1 MYNLRMYKFK
11 LCISIMTDNIDVTLQ
26 IQEILENNKIT
37 DLKRFIKKRQTL
49 NSCNVCLSY
58 LFYLTQS
65 VGILTTTIGTG
76 YDVKELIWTGIGV
89 NILASLIHSYEQINN
104 NISIKL
110 LKNIENIKKNTYVDE
125 DVLVDLNEDNKQNK
139 K

>member
-1 MYNLRMYKFK
+1 MEN
-11 LCISIMTDNIDVTLQ
+11 TNIQ
-26 IQEILENNKIT
+26 IEIQEILETNKVA
-37 DLKRFIKKRQTL
+37 DLKRFISKRQTL

-58 LFYLTQS
+58 LYYLVQS

-110 LKNIENIKKNTYVDE
+110 LKNIENIRKNTYIDE
-125 DVLVDLNEDNKQNK
+125 DVLIDLSEEDKKNK

>member
-1 MYNLRMYKFK
+1 
-11 LCISIMTDNIDVTLQ
+11 MTDNIQ
-26 IQEILENNKIT
+26 IEIQEILDNNKIA
-37 DLKRFIKKRQTL
+37 DLKRFIKKRQSL

-58 LFYLTQS
+58 LFYLMQS
-65 VGILTTTIGTG
+65 IGILTTTIGTG
-76 YDVKELIWTGIGV
+76 YEIKELIWSGIGV

-125 DVLVDLNEDNKQNK
+125 DVMIDLNADDSKDKNK

>member
-1 MYNLRMYKFK
+1 MGD
-11 LCISIMTDNIDVTLQ
+11 ITNIDINIQ
-26 IQEILENNKIT
+26 IQEILETNKIN
-37 DLKRFIKKRQTL
+37 DLKRFIKKRQSL

-58 LFYLTQS
+58 LFYLLQS
-65 VGILTTTIGTG
+65 IGILTTTIGTG
-76 YDVKELIWTGIGV
+76 YEVKELIWSGIGV

-104 NISIKL
+104 NVSIKL

>member
-1 MYNLRMYKFK
+1 
-11 LCISIMTDNIDVTLQ
+11 MTDNIDITLQ
-26 IQEILENNKIT
+26 IQEILETNKIV

-76 YDVKELIWTGIGV
+76 YNVKELIWTGIGV

-110 LKNIENIKKNTYVDE
+110 LKNIENIKNNTYVDE
-125 DVLVDLNEDNKQNK
+125 DVLIDLNEEDKKNK

>member
-1 MYNLRMYKFK
+1 
-11 LCISIMTDNIDVTLQ
+11 MTDNIQ
-26 IQEILENNKIT
+26 IEIQEILDTNKIS
-37 DLKRFIKKRQTL
+37 DLKRFIKKRQSL
-49 NSCNVCLSY
+49 NSCNICLSY
-58 LFYLTQS
+58 MFYLLQS
-65 VGILTTTIGTG
+65 IGILTTTIGTG
-76 YDVKELIWTGIGV
+76 YEIKELIWSGIGV

-125 DVLVDLNEDNKQNK
+125 DIMIDLNADDNKDKNK

>member
-1 MYNLRMYKFK
+1 
-11 LCISIMTDNIDVTLQ
+11 MTDNIQ
-26 IQEILENNKIT
+26 IEIQEILDTNKIS
-37 DLKRFIKKRQTL
+37 DLKRFIKKRQSL
-49 NSCNVCLSY
+49 NSYNICLSY
-58 LFYLTQS
+58 MFYLLQS
-65 VGILTTTIGTG
+65 IGILTTTIGTG
-76 YDVKELIWTGIGV
+76 YEIKELIWSGIGV

-125 DVLVDLNEDNKQNK
+125 DVMIDLNADDNKDKNK

>member
-1 MYNLRMYKFK
+1 
-11 LCISIMTDNIDVTLQ
+11 MTDNIDITLQ
-26 IQEILENNKIT
+26 IQEIFENNKIT
-37 DLKRFIKKRQTL
+37 DLKRFIKKRQNL

-58 LFYLTQS
+58 LFYLMQS

-76 YDVKELIWTGIGV
+76 YEIKELIWTGIGV
-89 NILASLIHSYEQINN
+89 NILASLIHSYEQVNN

-110 LKNIENIKKNTYVDE
+110 LKNIENIKKNTYIDE
-125 DVLVDLNEDNKQNK
+125 DVLIDLNDEDKKNK

>member
-1 MYNLRMYKFK
+1 MEN
-11 LCISIMTDNIDVTLQ
+11 TNIQ
-26 IQEILENNKIT
+26 IEIQEILETNKVA
-37 DLKRFIKKRQTL
+37 DLKRFIKKRQSL

-58 LFYLTQS
+58 LYYLVQS

-76 YDVKELIWTGIGV
+76 YEVKELIWTGLGV

-125 DVLVDLNEDNKQNK
+125 DVLIDLNEEDKKNK

>member
-1 MYNLRMYKFK
+1 
-11 LCISIMTDNIDVTLQ
+11 MTDNIQ
-26 IQEILENNKIT
+26 IEIQEILDTNKIS
-37 DLKRFIKKRQTL
+37 DLKRFIKKRQSL
-49 NSCNVCLSY
+49 NSCNICLSY
-58 LFYLTQS
+58 MFYLLQS
-65 VGILTTTIGTG
+65 IGILTTTIGTG
-76 YDVKELIWTGIGV
+76 YEIKELIWSGIGV

-125 DVLVDLNEDNKQNK
+125 DVMIDLNADDNKDKNK

>member
-1 MYNLRMYKFK
+1 
-11 LCISIMTDNIDVTLQ
+11 MTDNIQ
-26 IQEILENNKIT
+26 IEIQEILDNNKIA

-49 NSCNVCLSY
+49 NSCNICLSY
-58 LFYLTQS
+58 LFYLMQS
-65 VGILTTTIGTG
+65 IGILTTTIGTG
-76 YDVKELIWTGIGV
+76 YEIKELIWSGIGV

-104 NISIKL
+104 SISIKL

-125 DVLVDLNEDNKQNK
+125 DIMIDLNADDAKDKNK

>member
-1 MYNLRMYKFK
+1 MILIIYY
-11 LCISIMTDNIDVTLQ
+11 IIIIMTDNIQ
-26 IQEILENNKIT
+26 IEIQEILDTNKIS
-37 DLKRFIKKRQTL
+37 DLKRFIKKRQSL
-49 NSCNVCLSY
+49 NSCNICLSY
-58 LFYLTQS
+58 MFYLLQS
-65 VGILTTTIGTG
+65 IGILTTTIGTG
-76 YDVKELIWTGIGV
+76 YEIKELIWSGIGV

-125 DVLVDLNEDNKQNK
+125 DIMIDLNADDNKDKNK

>member
-1 MYNLRMYKFK
+1 
-11 LCISIMTDNIDVTLQ
+11 MTDNIDVTLQ

>member
-1 MYNLRMYKFK
+1 
-11 LCISIMTDNIDVTLQ
+11 MTENTNINIE
-26 IQEILENNKIT
+26 IQEILENNKIS
-37 DLKRFIKKRQTL
+37 DLKRFIKKRQSL

-58 LFYLTQS
+58 LFYLMQS
-65 VGILTTTIGTG
+65 IGILTTTIGTG
-76 YDVKELIWTGIGV
+76 YEIKELIWTGIGV

-110 LKNIENIKKNTYVDE
+110 LKNIENIKKNNYVDE
-125 DVLVDLNEDNKQNK
+125 DVMIDLNADDNKDKNK